1 MPRRIG
7 FSTGALAF
15 GDFRRG
21 LQLVRRYNMPVVEL
35 SALRDA
41 ELALLFDSLD
51 DLDLGPFEYVSVHA
65 PSRWSS
71 VSEANGVRILRELLP
86 RRWPI
91 IVHPDAIGDDTLWAG
106 FGEWLCVEN
115 MDKRKPIGR
124 TADELDRVFERF
136 PDATLCFDIGHARQ
150 VDPTM
155 SQAAT
160 ILRRHGD
167 RLRQVHIS
175 EVNSRSGHDP
185 ISYTAMRAYRNVAH
199 MIPVDIPIVLET
211 VVAEQDIAA
220 QLLLA
225 VEALRALPSLA
236 RV

>member
-21 LQLVRRYNMPVVEL
+21 LELVRRYNLPVVEL

-41 ELALLFDSLD
+41 ELVPLLDSLD
-51 DLDLGPFEYVSVHA
+51 GLDLSPYEYVSVHA

-71 VSEANGVRILRELLP
+71 VSEANAARLLRGLLP
-86 RRWPI
+86 RQWPI
-91 IVHPDAIGDDTLWAG
+91 IVHPDAIEDDSAWDG

-124 TADELDRVFERF
+124 TADELGRVFDRF
-136 PDATLCFDIGHARQ
+136 PDASLCFDIGHARQ

-160 ILRRHGD
+160 ILRCHGN
-167 RLRQVHIS
+167 RLRQVHLS

-185 ISYTAMRAYRNVAH
+185 ISYTAMRAFRKVAH
-199 MIPVDIPIVLET
+199 LIPEDVPVVLEA
-211 VVAEQDIAA
+211 VVAERDITA
-220 QLLLA
+220 QLLIA
-225 VEALRALPSLA
+225 GEALRSLLSPTHA
-236 RV
+236 